1 MIKLRFCTIEFT
13 ATGAITRFEDGTSY
27 GALPHDEPHYHA
39 VAHRLGYQGDILLYC
54 QEHEHAHALIAE
66 EFGSHSPVIWALAH
80 GENPPRMIAAAE
92 SFVLL
97 AFHWKHQAAERG
109 EKLAVICQ
117 FDPRCVGQSEAQVR
131 RSPAQIKFM
140 GEAIGTLTTAI
151 HKQNDAVDAMGA
163 ETKRQQAEARKP
175 LRAKKRAQ
183 GAQATS
189 TRLAASSRAGGPP
202 CEPSKALKGAWQ

>member
-80 GENPPRMIAAAE
+80 GENPPRMILAGSPSSSAE
-92 SFVLL
+92 
-97 AFHWKHQAAERG
+97 
-109 EKLAVICQ
+109 
-117 FDPRCVGQSEAQVR
+117 
-131 RSPAQIKFM
+131 
-140 GEAIGTLTTAI
+140 
-151 HKQNDAVDAMGA
+151 
-163 ETKRQQAEARKP
+163 
-175 LRAKKRAQ
+175 
-183 GAQATS
+183 
-189 TRLAASSRAGGPP
+189 
-202 CEPSKALKGAWQ
+202 